1 MTTQELLEKAK
12 IQKIGKTPVVVI
24 PLGAW
29 RDIENRLEDS
39 EIQSS
44 KLFRK
49 KIARARAEKK
59 LYSST
64 QVKKLLKI

>member
-1 MTTQELLEKAK
+1 MTTQELLEKVK

-24 PLGAW
+24 PLGTW

-39 EIQSS
+39 EMQSS

-49 KIARARAEKK
+49 KITRARAEKK
-59 LYSST
+59 LYSSA